1 MTDINGIFSFC
12 EAVGT
17 AAFAVSGAMVAVDRG
32 TDIFGVLLMA
42 VFTALG
48 GGTLRDMLIGY
59 FPPRMF
65 TNFHYVLLACLCA
78 IVVFAIARTFKE
90 RYVARERMIE
100 QINNVFDAIG
110 LGVFAVS
117 GARIGMEA
125 GFADNMFLTTFLGT
139 TTAIGG
145 GMIRDVL
152 LACLCALV
160 VFVIARVYKERYV
173 AREKMIE
180 QINNVFDAVGL
191 GVFAVSGA
199 RIGMEA
205 GFADNMFLTTFL
217 GATTAIGGGMLRDV
231 LLREM
236 PFVLKKRVYAVAAI
250 LGALGY
256 ALLLRAGVGEIMA
269 YGLGMI
275 ITTAVRILATV
286 FKWNLPKAI

>member
-1 MTDINGIFSFC
+1 MNWYENAVMYHIYPLGFC
-12 EAVGT
+12 
-17 AAFAVSGAMVAVDRG
+17 GAPKFNEGGEPVNRLEK
-32 TDIFGVLLMA
+32 VLDWIPHL
-42 VFTALG
+42 
-48 GGTLRDMLIGY
+48 
-59 FPPRMF
+59 
-65 TNFHYVLLACLCA
+65 
-78 IVVFAIARTFKE
+78 KE
-90 RYVARERMIE
+90 
-100 QINNVFDAIG
+100 
-110 LGVFAVS
+110 
-117 GARIGMEA
+117 
-125 GFADNMFLTTFLGT
+125 
-139 TTAIGG
+139 
-145 GMIRDVL
+145 
-152 LACLCALV
+152 
-160 VFVIARVYKERYV
+160 
-173 AREKMIE
+173 
-180 QINNVFDAVGL
+180 L

>member
-48 GGTLRDMLIGY
+48 GGTLRDVLIGY

-65 TNFHYVLLACLCA
+65 TNFHY
-78 IVVFAIARTFKE
+78 
-90 RYVARERMIE
+90 
-100 QINNVFDAIG
+100 
-110 LGVFAVS
+110 
-117 GARIGMEA
+117 
-125 GFADNMFLTTFLGT
+125 
-139 TTAIGG
+139 
-145 GMIRDVL
+145 VL

-217 GATTAIGGGMLRDV
+217 GA
-231 LLREM
+231 
-236 PFVLKKRVYAVAAI
+236 
-250 LGALGY
+250 LGY

>member
-48 GGTLRDMLIGY
+48 GGTLRDVLIGY

-65 TNFHYVLLACLCA
+65 TNFHY
-78 IVVFAIARTFKE
+78 
-90 RYVARERMIE
+90 
-100 QINNVFDAIG
+100 
-110 LGVFAVS
+110 
-117 GARIGMEA
+117 
-125 GFADNMFLTTFLGT
+125 
-139 TTAIGG
+139 
-145 GMIRDVL
+145 VL

-250 LGALGY
+250 LGALGS